1 MKKAA
6 ILLILT
12 VIVLSCNTEKAIDY
26 AIVKGKI
33 TNFHN
38 DKIYMPNEVRI
49 AADGSFIDTLKTQG
63 GIVGFYDGNN
73 FTDLYLEPGDDLTIN
88 YNANE
93 FMSSLT
99 FSGSG
104 AQNCFYLFEK
114 MKTQKED
121 KEVSAETYL
130 LDEETYKSKM
140 LNDKKALEEK
150 LSSYENL
157 SPKLVNRELRFF
169 NYAYLNKLI
178 GYEGNHRYRAEKKD
192 FKISESFKNEI
203 NNDIEKLDFNL
214 GIDFIYSND
223 FKNLTTIYYSNL
235 TTKRLERDSIPWSLG
250 YLKVLAESPNDTIKN
265 QLAFES
271 VRNEI
276 KYAEDLD
283 LYYNTYLKIST
294 NENSN
299 KIITNTYQQLKTI
312 VKGMPSPK
320 FVDYENN
327 AGGTTSLD
335 DFLGKYVYIDVWA
348 TWCGPCKEQIPY
360 LEKVAEKYHGKNIE
374 FVSISVDND
383 KDYDNW
389 KAMIK
394 EKQMKG
400 IQLLA
405 DKQFKSEFVQKYLI
419 NGIPRF
425 ILIDPNGN
433 IVESAALRPSNNKLI
448 ELFDELGI

>member
-33 TNFHN
+33 INFHN

-104 AQNCFYLFEK
+104 SQNCFYLFEK

-235 TTKRLERDSIPWSLG
+235 TTKRVERDSIPWSLG

-433 IVESAALRPSNNKLI
+433 IVESSALRPSNNKLI